1 MSDSDCPLCAGK
13 ALDEA
18 LIRTEVWSDSLW
30 RLTTVRIGEV
40 AGFSYLEPRRHI
52 RDITELDG
60 EEAATFG
67 TAIASASAAIKDATG
82 ADLVYAYIF
91 GDAVPHLHV
100 HLAPHRHDGSP
111 LVNDMIKGARHQVRL
126 PSGEEVWASDRY
138 PLVSQDIMAAAIEDI
153 RVQLNPGL
161 VPDDEDAG

>member
-1 MSDSDCPLCAGK
+1 MSESDCPLCSGQD
-13 ALDEA
+13 LDEA

-60 EEAATFG
+60 QEAVTFG
-67 TAIASASAAIKDATG
+67 TAIAAASSAIKDATG

-100 HLAPHRHDGSP
+100 HLAPHRRDGSP
-111 LVNDMIKGARHQVRL
+111 LVNDMIKGARHKVHL

-138 PLVSQDIMAAAIEDI
+138 PLVSREIMQAAIDDI
-153 RVQLNPGL
+153 RIQLSSDPNPESQDG
-161 VPDDEDAG
+161 G

>member
-1 MSDSDCPLCAGK
+1 MSDSDCPLCAGETF
-13 ALDEA
+13 DEA
-18 LIRTEVWSDSLW
+18 LIRTEVWSDRLW

-67 TAIASASAAIKDATG
+67 AAIASASAAIKIATG

-91 GDAVPHLHV
+91 GDVLPHLHV

-111 LVNDMIKGARHQVRL
+111 LVNDMVKGARHKVHL

-138 PLVSQDIMAAAIEDI
+138 PLVSQDIMKAAIDGI
-153 RVQLNPGL
+153 RTQLNPDLSLDPEG
-161 VPDDEDAG
+161 DE

>member
-1 MSDSDCPLCAGK
+1 MQDPDCPLCAGQDMDD
-13 ALDEA
+13 ALM
-18 LIRTEVWSDSLW
+18 RTEVWSDDLW
-30 RLTTVRIGEV
+30 RLSTVRVGEV

-67 TAIASASAAIKDATG
+67 AAIAMASGAIKAATG
-82 ADLVYAYIF
+82 ADLVYAYIY

-111 LVNDMIKGARHQVRL
+111 LINDMIKGARHKVIL
-126 PSGEEVWASDRY
+126 PTGEEVWASDRY
-138 PLVSQDIMAAAIEDI
+138 PLQPRDIMDAAISDI
-153 RVQLNPGL
+153 TTTLNPPPT
-161 VPDDEDAG
+161 PDPDAIE

>member
-1 MSDSDCPLCAGK
+1 MQDPDCPLCAGSDMDD
-13 ALDEA
+13 ALM
-18 LIRTEVWSDSLW
+18 RTEVWSDDLW
-30 RLTTVRIGEV
+30 RLSTVRVGEV

-60 EEAATFG
+60 EEASSFG
-67 TAIASASAAIKDATG
+67 AAIANASRAIKAATG

-111 LVNDMIKGARHQVRL
+111 LINDMIKGARHKVIL
-126 PSGEEVWASDRY
+126 PTGEEVWASDRY
-138 PLVSQDIMAAAIEDI
+138 SLQPRDIMDAAISDI
-153 RVQLNPGL
+153 ATNLGASPITDSD
-161 VPDDEDAG
+161 PAG